1 MKILLII
8 TIIIALLQ
16 VLRVSIYILRKDT
29 SLIRKIFELIILIL
43 MIILTYYNLINNKSN
58 YIYLSLS
65 LLLSLYTLISFI
77 YERLFKN
84 EYISVLSVKKGI
96 DASDTGIL
104 FLDNKNNIIL
114 INNLFHSILKEL
126 NITNDYINNLIKKSF
141 KKIDNDY
148 LLKYNN
154 KIYMLKIFNNKEIS
168 LIDIT
173 ELYLLQE
180 EEKNQNKKI
189 RENNNKLLLA
199 LKNIES
205 LEKEKNLLKL
215 KNEYHDI
222 IGYRLALFNK
232 YLEQESKDKK
242 DALFLLDSI
251 YEDFNTELSSEE
263 KLNNLIKMYHVI
275 GININVFGSLPLE
288 EETSL
293 TFFEVIRESITNAII
308 HADSKNIKVVIT
320 MHEDYIEMIITNDGK
335 RPDNIIFENEGIK
348 GMRKKLSKI
357 NGNLKIITD
366 NIFTLIVRVEQ
377 KLK

>member
-43 MIILTYYNLINNKSN
+43 MIILTYYNLINNESN
-58 YIYLSLS
+58 YIYLS
-65 LLLSLYTLISFI
+65 LLLSLYTLINFI

-154 KIYMLKIFNNKEIS
+154 KIYMLKIFNNEEIS

-173 ELYLLQE
+173 ELYMLQE

-251 YEDFNTELSSEE
+251 YEDFNSKLSGED
-263 KLNNLIKMYHVI
+263 KLKNLIKMYYII
-275 GININVFGSLPLE
+275 GIKIELDGLLPKNENL
-288 EETSL
+288 TSVL
-293 TFFEVIRESITNAII
+293 FEVIREAVTNAVI
-308 HADSKNIKVVIT
+308 HADSKNIKVVISQ
-320 MHEDYIEMIITNDGK
+320 EQDSLEMVITNDGEK
-335 RPDNIIFENEGIK
+335 AKPVIYENEGIK
-348 GMRKKLSKI
+348 GMRKKLAKI
-357 NGNLKIITD
+357 GGSLKILND
-366 NIFTLIVRVEQ
+366 DVFTLIV
-377 KLK
+377 KI

>member
-1 MKILLII
+1 MILLLIT
-8 TIIIALLQ
+8 TIIITLIQ
-16 VLRVSIYILRKDT
+16 VLRVSIYILRKDIT
-29 SLIRKIFELIILIL
+29 ITKKIFELLLLII
-43 MIILTYYNLINNKSN
+43 MIILEYFNLLNNKSS
-58 YIYLSLS
+58 YIYLSLI
-65 LLLSLYTLISFI
+65 LSIYTLISFI
-77 YERLFKN
+77 YERLSKN

-96 DASDTGIL
+96 DASDTGIM
-104 FLDNKNNIIL
+104 FLDNKNNIVL
-114 INNLFHSILKEL
+114 INNLFYTILKEL

-141 KKIDNDY
+141 KKIDDDY
-148 LLKYNN
+148 LLKYND
-154 KIYMLKIFNNKEIS
+154 KVYMIKIFNDKEVS
-168 LIDIT
+168 LLDIT
-173 ELYLLQE
+173 ELYNLQE
-180 EEKNQNKKI
+180 EESIQNKKI
-189 RENNNKLLLA
+189 KENNNKILLA
-199 LKNIES
+199 LKNIEEI
-205 LEKEKNLLKL
+205 EKEKNLLKL

-232 YLEQESKDKK
+232 YLEQDSKNIK

-275 GININVFGSLPLE
+275 GININVFGSLPIE
-288 EETSL
+288 EEKAII
-293 TFFEVIRESITNAII
+293 FFEIIRESITNAII
-308 HADSKNIKVVIT
+308 HADSKNIKIVIT
-320 MHEDYIEMIITNDGK
+320 MYDGYIEMIITNDGK

>member
-43 MIILTYYNLINNKSN
+43 MIILTYYNLINNESN
-58 YIYLSLS
+58 YIYLS
-65 LLLSLYTLISFI
+65 LLLSLYTLINFI

-154 KIYMLKIFNNKEIS
+154 KIYMLKIFNNEEIS

-173 ELYLLQE
+173 ELYMLQE

-293 TFFEVIRESITNAII
+293 IFFEIIRESITNAIT

-377 KLK
+377 NKK